1 MATDSSAVASPSL
14 AEIDSVLFDCDGVIW
29 RGTDP
34 VPGATD
40 TISALRAAGKKVF
53 FVSNNSTKARA
64 TYLTKLTGM
73 GIEAE
78 ADEVVSSAF
87 ATAQYLI
94 DSGLKAGDKVYVVGM
109 DGLHTELGHLGIET
123 LGADDHTRDVRVAD
137 FSLDLLDRDVKAVV
151 CGMDERITYFKLCM
165 AVAYLRNVEGC
176 RFVATNGDLTFPGKD
191 TILPGGGTIVRAVA
205 QGSEREPELV
215 VGKPN
220 LAMLEILERTSGVDR
235 SRSMMV
241 GDRLNTDV
249 AFGNAGGL
257 QTVLVLTGVS
267 SQADADALEAG
278 HVEKPDVVV
287 PSIATL
293 QDWL

>member
-1 MATDSSAVASPSL
+1 M
-14 AEIDSVLFDCDGVIW
+14 
-29 RGTDP
+29 
-34 VPGATD
+34 PGATD

-109 DGLHTELGHLGIET
+109 DGLHTELGQLGIET